1 VGSVEEGVTYN
12 YLGSSSWISTTTR
25 QPIYDRSLRTFT
37 WCHPVPGL
45 YQPCGTMQTAGS
57 SYSWLKENLCQ
68 AEVERAGR
76 EATSPYEL
84 INAQIAESPP
94 GARGVL
100 FLPYLLGERSPRWN
114 PQAKGAWIGLKLENR
129 REDLLRAVLEGV
141 SLNLQII
148 LSAMAP
154 FVPIKEIILI
164 GGGAKGALWRQMLA
178 DVFRLPVLVPEYLEE
193 ATSMGAAIIG
203 GVGCGLYQDFGA
215 AERFVRIRQRVQPD
229 ERTAAVYDA
238 LKPVFEKC
246 YAALEPVFA
255 CL

>member
-1 VGSVEEGVTYN
+1 
-12 YLGSSSWISTTTR
+12 
-25 QPIYDRSLRTFT
+25 
-37 WCHPVPGL
+37 
-45 YQPCGTMQTAGS
+45 MQTAGS

-68 AEVERAGR
+68 SEVERAGR
-76 EATSPYEL
+76 EGTSPYEL
-84 INAQIAESPP
+84 INAEISKSPP
-94 GARGVL
+94 GARGIL

-114 PQAKGAWIGLKLENR
+114 PKAKGAWIGLKLENR
-129 REDLLRAVLEGV
+129 REDLFRAVLEGV
-141 SLNLQII
+141 GLNLQII

-178 DVFRLPVLVPEYLEE
+178 DIFRLPVLVPEYLEE

-203 GVGCGLYQDFGA
+203 GVGCGLYSDFRSAQDF
-215 AERFVRIRQRVQPD
+215 VRVRERVQPE
-229 ERTAAVYDA
+229 ERTAEVYDA

-246 YAALEPVFA
+246 YSALEPVFE